1 MNTKYS
7 LFCTIFM
14 GALLA
19 VDAQAG
25 TLDDIGFTDLK
36 LELGSALPDA
46 GSISVTQVEAILSG
60 ACAPDKTLAEF
71 SHITFIDKTSTICTD
86 TSAQATSVA
95 TNFYGAVT
103 SSSSAIVSV
112 DLFEKNDWLY
122 SGFLNT
128 STIYNPSISKT
139 RLANHS
145 WVDDASDIAVNT
157 SILGRVDFVV
167 EQDEF
172 IQVVAMSATPDTE
185 HLLSDSFNAIVA
197 GLSNGTS
204 GAGTTALADS
214 SYTAGRARPDI
225 VAPESTVSSASPR
238 VASAAALLMDYAHT
252 NPSLSDG
259 DTYNR
264 DSSFKIYNAE
274 RSETIKA
281 ALMAGADRNTAG
293 NTNSADITNY
303 RVDAANRTTNGLDT
317 RFGAGQVNVYNSYHV
332 LAAGEQS
339 SSEDGGSI
347 ITSTGFDYDSAFGGL
362 NGASNAA
369 ATYSFTTGAIGG
381 QNLKAALVWNLAF
394 SGFQANNLYDLD
406 LQLIDETAG
415 GTVVASSISAI
426 DNTENIW
433 FDLASNNEYQLKV
446 IPGASQAAFEW
457 DYALA
462 WQIVV
467 PGVTVVE
474 TDSTTVTAED
484 GTTDTFTVV
493 LDSPPAGDV
502 TISLVSSDTGE
513 GTVSP
518 SSLTF
523 TSANWSTLQ
532 TVTVTGVDDAV
543 DDGNQIYSIDF
554 TVSSATDTNYN
565 GMTLPS
571 VSASNT
577 DDDATAS
584 AGGGGGSLSLLWL
597 LLPLFI
603 TAGRRRVS

>member
-19 VDAQAG
+19 VDAQAD
-25 TLDDIGFTDLK
+25 TLDDIGFTDLE

-46 GSISVTQVEAILSG
+46 GSISVTQVEAILSE

-71 SHITFIDKTSTICTD
+71 SHITFIDKTSTICTG

-95 TNFYGAVT
+95 TNFYGADT
-103 SSSSAIVSV
+103 SSSSAIGSV
-112 DLFEKNDWLY
+112 DLFERNDWIF
-122 SGFLNT
+122 SFLNM
-128 STIYNPSISKT
+128 STPADEPKISGT

-145 WVDDASDIAVNT
+145 WVGNATTVGANT

-172 IQVVAMSATPDTE
+172 IQVVTMSATPDTE

-204 GAGTTALADS
+204 GVGTTALS
-214 SYTAGRARPDI
+214 SVYTAGRARPDI

-252 NPSLSDG
+252 KLSLSHG
-259 DTYNR
+259 STYNR
-264 DSSFKIYNAE
+264 DSSFTIYNAE

-293 NTNSADITNY
+293 NTNSADITDY

-339 SSEDGGSI
+339 STEEGGTT

-362 NGASNAA
+362 NGTSNTV
-369 ATYSFTTGAIGG
+369 ATYSFSTGAIGG
-381 QNLKAALVWNLAF
+381 QNLKAALVWNLKHR
-394 SGFQANNLYDLD
+394 GLLQDDILYDLD
-406 LQLIDETAG
+406 LQLIDVTASDA
-415 GTVVASSISAI
+415 VVASSTSTI

-446 IPGASQAAFEW
+446 IPGVGQPAFEW

-462 WQIVV
+462 WQVSTLPVV
-467 PGVTVVE
+467 TAGQLFSIDENSPVGTSVGTVV
-474 TDSTTVTAED
+474 AEE
-484 GTTDTFTVV
+484 VEV
-493 LDSPPAGDV
+493 DSPITGFAIAGGS
-502 TISLVSSDTGE
+502 TIFAINNSGLI
-513 GTVSP
+513 
-518 SSLTF
+518 
-523 TSANWSTLQ
+523 
-532 TVTVTGVDDAV
+532 TVTGALDYETTPSYTLSITANDGVNISMPVNVVIAV
-543 DDGNQIYSIDF
+543 NDI
-554 TVSSATDTNYN
+554 VESSA
-565 GMTLPS
+565 S
-571 VSASNT
+571 VG
-577 DDDATAS
+577 
-584 AGGGGGSLSLLWL
+584 GGGGGSLGLMWL